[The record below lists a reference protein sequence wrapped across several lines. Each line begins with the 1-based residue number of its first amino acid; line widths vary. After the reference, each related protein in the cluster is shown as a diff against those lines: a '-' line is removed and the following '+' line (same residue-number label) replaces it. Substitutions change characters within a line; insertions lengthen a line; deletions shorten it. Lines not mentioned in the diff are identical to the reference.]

1 MNVIVNLDGN
11 KTINPNYEPT
21 PRNLVQVKDF
31 YLDLMAKQEI
41 KGFVIRYDNGDVFAM
56 GEVL

>member
-21 PRNLVQVKDF
+21 SRNLVQVKDF

-41 KGFVIRYDNGDVFAM
+41 KGFVIRYDNGDVFSM